1 MDFPQ
6 AVVSKV
12 QSHNGNFDR
21 HITIRSGVTTLL
33 GPNGSGKTHVLRGLK
48 AGLQSTL
55 AGRVIRFVSAGR
67 IGLLE
72 SFRSDYDGQRNGVPR
87 YDHAS
92 FGSKEDEKRRH
103 RNETLQGG
111 FQTLSNRPDILIKV
125 QERLQKLFRRR
136 VFIEWDGG
144 SLKIFFNRTDLEAK
158 PYSAAREASGLLQ
171 LVGVLA
177 ALYDDEVAAILLDEP
192 EVSLHPQ
199 LQSFLLSEI
208 HRVAGD
214 PDEVGKKLVVIATHS
229 ADMLQVNTPD
239 ELCDVVFC
247 DDLNADPLQLD
258 PAADE
263 LKNRKLQA
271 LIARLGQSHKS
282 AFFARRPL
290 FVEGPS
296 DVMICKGVTNKTHV
310 HLEAAG
316 SHLLPV
322 IGKGE
327 MPAVTRLFRLIGKAP
342 VVLADA
348 DAVVDEFELINLFVS
363 NSKDAD
369 LLAQKLGGRTAADW
383 ASKIY
388 ADYRTLLDSH
398 WTEIRQAVEEHPY
411 WQNRDK
417 AADEQQARRRSAF
430 CRLACMTEAELAA
443 LPNEQGWPGM
453 RARIDALL
461 NVLESLGCFILR
473 RGTVECYYQQADRF
487 TNSGKPSAAA
497 EELQAIGAD
506 DEDGIRQKYD
516 DIVRCVEYAADTEK
530 ICEADGLRDLTL
542 AVAAPCVATLN
553 AGLTTESATAK
564 ARTLIDSRAMIF
576 GLTVEQGKL
585 KITLESQILDVEGF
599 PMEFSF
605 GDDVVKVVNDRLK

>member
-1 MDFPQ
+1 MEFPHKI
-6 AVVSKV
+6 VSKV

-21 HITIRSGVTTLL
+21 NITIRSGVTTLL

-48 AGLQSTL
+48 AGLQPL
-55 AGRVIRFVSAGR
+55 VGGRVVRFISAGR

-72 SFRSDYDGQRNGVPR
+72 QFRADFNGQQGTPR
-87 YDHAS
+87 YDQAS
-92 FGSKEDEKRRH
+92 FGSKADEQRRH
-103 RNETLQGG
+103 SNETLQAG

-144 SLKIFFNRTDLEAK
+144 ALKVFFDRTDAQARR
-158 PYSAAREASGLLQ
+158 YSAAREASGLLQ

-177 ALYDDEVAAILLDEP
+177 ALYDDDVAAILLDEP

-214 PDEVGKKLVVIATHS
+214 PDQVEKKLVVIATHS
-229 ADMLQVNTPD
+229 ADMLQVNTPE

-258 PAADE
+258 PGADE

-282 AFFARRPL
+282 AFFAKRPL

-296 DVMICKGVTNKTHV
+296 DVMICKAVANRV
-310 HLEAAG
+310 QSHLEAAG

-327 MPAVTRLFRLIGKAP
+327 MPAVTKLFRLVGKAP
-342 VVLADA
+342 VVLA

-363 NSKDAD
+363 NSEVAD
-369 LLAQKLGGRTAADW
+369 SLVHPLGGRTAADW
-383 ASKIY
+383 ARKIY
-388 ADYRTLLDSH
+388 GDYQTFLDEH
-398 WTEIRQAVEEHPY
+398 WTEIQQDVEEHPY
-411 WQNRDK
+411 WRNRD
-417 AADEQQARRRSAF
+417 AADEQKARRRAGY
-430 CRLACMTEAELAA
+430 CVLASMTEDQLAA
-443 LPNEQGWPGM
+443 LPKDQNWSGM
-453 RARIDALL
+453 RSRIDALL
-461 NVLESLGCFILR
+461 GVLESLGCFVLR
-473 RGTVECYYQQADRF
+473 RGTVECYYQHADRF

-497 EELQAIGAD
+497 DELQAIAGAD
-506 DEDGIRQKYD
+506 EDNVRRDYG
-516 DIVRCVEYAADTEK
+516 DIVRCVEYAADTER

-553 AGLTTESATAK
+553 DGLTTESATAK
-564 ARTLIDSRAMIF
+564 ARTLIDSRATIF
-576 GLTVEQGKL
+576 GLAVEDGKL
-585 KITLESQILDVEGF
+585 KISLESKILDVEGF
-599 PMEFSF
+599 PMEFSS
-605 GDDVVKVVNDRLK
+605 GDDVVKVVNDNLK